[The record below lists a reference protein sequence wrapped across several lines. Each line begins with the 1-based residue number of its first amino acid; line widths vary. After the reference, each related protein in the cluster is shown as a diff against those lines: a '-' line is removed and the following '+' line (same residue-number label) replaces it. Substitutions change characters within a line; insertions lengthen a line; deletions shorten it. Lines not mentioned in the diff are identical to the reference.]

1 MKSAIIFAVIAFAL
15 CLSMVGFVRG
25 EGTVVA
31 VDPSSLNITQDQ
43 IGNNFTC
50 SINITGVANLWAWS
64 LRLNWNPTV
73 LNATNLQEGPFL
85 KTAGSTIFGLPSSK
99 GPGYFRDI
107 SDTLLT
113 ASTANG
119 SGILFNVTFE
129 VLAVG
134 HSDITLNETSLF
146 RFDETLIPFTAS
158 NGSVTVAIPEFSNML
173 VFVIIFAGAS
183 MAVLIKKRPK
193 HTAQRNS

>member
-134 HSDITLNETSLF
+134 HCYDTRILEHAGFCNNLCGCEYGC
-146 RFDETLIPFTAS
+146 FDEKTTKTHS
-158 NGSVTVAIPEFSNML
+158 T
-173 VFVIIFAGAS
+173 
-183 MAVLIKKRPK
+183 
-193 HTAQRNS
+193 T